1 MTIITFFLLRADL
14 IPCVFSMY
22 TLLGASEV
30 AAKEPAVAVP
40 LKDCSATLTGD
51 AVVIAYAFEV
61 LTLVHG
67 RR

>member
-1 MTIITFFLLRADL
+1 
-14 IPCVFSMY
+14 MY